1 MTSGIPYTTAQSDFL
16 KLVQFKEDDKSNLID
31 YAATDFLSLRQSLI
45 NYIKAVYPLDYNLF
59 SESDLG
65 MMFIELVAY
74 MGSVLSMKADM
85 LAHEG
90 FLKTAKNPVNIR
102 KLLQLIGVR
111 FRGPSSAAAQSLVT
125 LEGSPLTTTGQSI
138 TIPVENRVFTTT
150 SPVDGNSINYVMYKV
165 VNSKIED
172 VDGSNDLI
180 LTYDESDDNNGST
193 WSNVILIEGALVVD
207 TNVFADVDV
216 VKNVS
221 LTNFPVVDGSIEVF
235 IDTGDPVT
243 SQVYTEVQSLL
254 STSSSEQTSFEVSY
268 NPDYSAKILF
278 GDGVTAK
285 LPPVGSTY
293 TVNYR
298 VGGGIRGNA
307 STGFI
312 NENKQTSAGRTVNVT
327 NTTPFSGGQDAETL
341 DHVKKYAQLTFR
353 QQDRLVS
360 LDDYITFANTFKSA
374 TGSSGKAIAVTRDAY
389 SSANIIDVYV
399 VEKASDVQLQ
409 KASIAFK
416 SNLLEEMEPKKM
428 MTDEL
433 VVVDGLLRT
442 LDLAIEI
449 TLDSRYENKESLIK
463 SKISRVVL
471 DYFNVDKI
479 EFGQSF
485 FPQDI
490 AREIFTNVSEVRI
503 AEVLNYKNPITLE
516 FNEVLQLNNFNITF
530 NYV

>member
-1 MTSGIPYTTAQSDFL
+1 MTSSIPYTTAQSDFL

-31 YAATDFLSLRQSLI
+31 YAATDFLSLRDSLI

-102 KLLQLIGVR
+102 KLLQLIGVK
-111 FRGPSSAAAQSLVT
+111 FRGPSSAAARTLVT
-125 LEGSPLTTTGQSI
+125 LEGNPLTSGQSI
-138 TIPVENRVFTTT
+138 TIPVGKRVFTTT
-150 SPVDGNSINYVMYKV
+150 SPVDGNSINYVLYKV

-172 VDGSNDLI
+172 IDGSNDLI
-180 LTYDESDDNNGST
+180 LTYEESDDDNGTT
-193 WSNVILIEGALVVD
+193 WSNLILIEGALVVD

-216 VKNVS
+216 IKNVS
-221 LTNFPVVDGSIEVF
+221 LANAPVVDGSVQVF
-235 IDTGDPVT
+235 IDTGDPET
-243 SQVYTEVQSLL
+243 SEVYKEVQSLL
-254 STSSSEQTSFEVSY
+254 STSSSNQTAFEISY
-268 NPDYSAKILF
+268 NPDYSAKVLF
-278 GDGVTAK
+278 GDGITGK

-293 TVNYR
+293 TINYR
-298 VGGGIRGNA
+298 IGGGIRGNA
-307 STGFI
+307 ATGFI
-312 NENKQTSAGRTVNVT
+312 NENTTSDTLRVLNVT
-327 NTTPFSGGQDAETL
+327 NTSPFTGGQDAETL

-374 TGSSGKAIAVTRDAY
+374 TGSSGKAVAVTRDAY
-389 SSANIIDVYV
+389 SSANMIDIYV

-442 LDLAIEI
+442 LDLVIEL
-449 TLDSRYENKESLIK
+449 TLDSKYENKESLIK
-463 SKISRVVL
+463 AKTSRVIL
-471 DYFNVDKI
+471 NYFNVDNI

-490 AREIFTNVSEVRI
+490 AREIFSDVPEVRI
-503 AEVLNYKNPITLE
+503 AKVTNYEAPVNLE
-516 FNEVLQLNNFNITF
+516 FNEILQLNNFVITF